1 MAKKSSTSKG
11 KQPVTTLPTAERT
24 ALENDSE
31 RWLPVVEVVKI
42 NPCSLLELKTCLDDT
57 VKEFFS
63 LPRNNFQISNRHQD
77 VKLLL
82 GWSSV
87 LIALGTTY
95 YSYKKDDFQGTKF
108 LVGLGV
114 GSYVVLNTLLA
125 LYVVYYEKNLIW
137 VGKRR
142 TIASRIT
149 TEHLSISSTAYSS
162 PTSNSTQSSWI
173 PFPISLLSTSTS
185 PSPSSS
191 TMTTISSTSSSDDV
205 DKKKNKYPLYT
216 LKFHYTHSANANKS
230 LLNQNELIWSKPFGD
245 LFDRQGTVSRDLV
258 EQWLK

>member
-1 MAKKSSTSKG
+1 MIKKLIDHVALHSLSCS
-11 KQPVTTLPTAERT
+11 QAATAERT

-57 VKEFFS
+57 VKEVQLLHLPLSLSLFHKVYSNLMEPNLFRPPQFFS

-114 GSYVVLNTLLA
+114 GS
-125 LYVVYYEKNLIW
+125 
-137 VGKRR
+137 
-142 TIASRIT
+142 
-149 TEHLSISSTAYSS
+149 
-162 PTSNSTQSSWI
+162 
-173 PFPISLLSTSTS
+173 
-185 PSPSSS
+185 
-191 TMTTISSTSSSDDV
+191 
-205 DKKKNKYPLYT
+205 
-216 LKFHYTHSANANKS
+216 
-230 LLNQNELIWSKPFGD
+230 
-245 LFDRQGTVSRDLV
+245 
-258 EQWLK
+258 